1 MNFFE
6 FINNDKFFNP
16 LSSKNRKI
24 YFDCIVNL
32 IEKSK
37 EVPVLYDSDARNCV
51 AIYLKNSEYVF
62 QDESKSEETLEKQ
75 PERNASAIMLYLR
88 ECGWVTPREMG
99 RNGENVANVSA
110 NCRRI
115 IEFLRK
121 MCDKGSEGALS
132 NRIFA
137 MYEILKSSFEEDSA
151 RAERP
156 YLTILKPLMDS
167 EAELKNELLDLKDS
181 ISGIMRIVMELQDTN
196 SIGRFLMKDEILDKF
211 FSDYF
216 FIKNN
221 GLIPSQ
227 IAFIRN
233 KLRELAQGELFGQIV
248 KEYALC
254 EQVDE
259 TTARERVENFFSELQ
274 YFLTV
279 EYEENMEL
287 IDTRINIYYNLANTR
302 IRLVMGSGFNLESAL
317 DAFLNAIKDME
328 TEAKE
333 CALDRVGNCL
343 QVCSQKYI
351 GTRSY
356 EKKRRRERDDS
367 SIGLNLVEMSE
378 EEKER
383 RTREMMAGTRNRFS
397 IEGVGRFLEE
407 RMKDSNTIELGEQF
421 VEDRSDAINFASAI
435 MYSGI
440 ESFPFEVDIRDD
452 FVETEVARITN
463 MTIRRKRQE
472 TKNG

>member
-1 MNFFE
+1 
-6 FINNDKFFNP
+6 
-16 LSSKNRKI
+16 KI

-88 ECGWVTPREMG
+88 ECGWITPREMG

-121 MCDKGSEGALS
+121 MCDKDSEGALS

-137 MYEILKSSFEEDSA
+137 MYEILKSSFEEDSV

-156 YLTILKPLMDS
+156 YLTILKPLMDN

-196 SIGRFLMKDEILDKF
+196 SIGRFLMRDEILDKF

-248 KEYALC
+248 KEYP
-254 EQVDE
+254 
-259 TTARERVENFFSELQ
+259 R
-274 YFLTV
+274 
-279 EYEENMEL
+279 
-287 IDTRINIYYNLANTR
+287 
-302 IRLVMGSGFNLESAL
+302 
-317 DAFLNAIKDME
+317 
-328 TEAKE
+328 
-333 CALDRVGNCL
+333 
-343 QVCSQKYI
+343 
-351 GTRSY
+351 Y
-356 EKKRRRERDDS
+356 EKALKQLTDNDTSRAQ
-367 SIGLNLVEMSE
+367 GLKSNLYYGETVKEMLQ
-378 EEKER
+378 K
-383 RTREMMAGTRNRFS
+383 N
-397 IEGVGRFLEE
+397 IKLEQE
-407 RMKDSNTIELGEQF
+407 IIS
-421 VEDRSDAINFASAI
+421 
-435 MYSGI
+435 YSLY
-440 ESFPFEVDIRDD
+440 
-452 FVETEVARITN
+452 
-463 MTIRRKRQE
+463 M
-472 TKNG
+472 